1 MEKNLFR
8 EVYKQVC
15 GLALKDC
22 PPSSLSGLLHGYL
35 SVYSMVR
42 VYPWLEDEYGS
53 LWDIHDRIRE
63 IARVIQ
69 ELLKDKDIPVDTRA
83 GYVVDLMDAY
93 LLYSDVKFL
102 DTALDAAYEI
112 LIPKGGDKI
121 VLPCRTPNICRLLC
135 NCYYF
140 TNEGECMVLAKSLIT
155 EILGLSLW
163 MNRDKLLVWWEA
175 IRIYESTIG
184 EMNLSVDERVRL
196 QEEHSRWSINEKQIE
211 NEKKEYFL
219 CKENKGN
226 VCLLI
231 ELFCIGMKEEFITY
245 NEVYKVL

>member
-22 PPSSLSGLLHGYL
+22 PSSSLSGLLHGYL

-42 VYPWLEDEYGS
+42 VYPWLEDDYGS

-112 LIPKGGDKI
+112 LIPKGSDKI

-140 TNEGECMVLAKSLIT
+140 TGEDECALLTGGLVT
-155 EILGLSLW
+155 EIMGLSRKFSW
-163 MNRDKLLVWWEA
+163 
-175 IRIYESTIG
+175 
-184 EMNLSVDERVRL
+184 DELFAWNKAFQVYKNIIEDVGIFVEEREYWHEEIFRLELRV
-196 QEEHSRWSINEKQIE
+196 KQIRNE
-211 NEKKEYFL
+211 NVVYFL
-219 CKENKGN
+219 RGK
-226 VCLLI
+226 
-231 ELFCIGMKEEFITY
+231 
-245 NEVYKVL
+245 

>member
-42 VYPWLEDEYGS
+42 VYPWLEDDYGS

-69 ELLKDKDIPVDTRA
+69 ELLKDKDLPVDTRA

-93 LLYSDVKFL
+93 LLYSDMKFL
-102 DTALDAAYEI
+102 DVALDAAYEI
-112 LIPKGGDKI
+112 LIPKGSDKI

-135 NCYYF
+135 NYYYF
-140 TNEGECMVLAKSLIT
+140 TGEDECA
-155 EILGLSLW
+155 
-163 MNRDKLLVWWEA
+163 LLVKGLVVEAMGKSSSFTSEEIITWWKA
-175 IRIYESTIG
+175 
-184 EMNLSVDERVRL
+184 L
-196 QEEHSRWSINEKQIE
+196 
-211 NEKKEYFL
+211 FL
-219 CKENKGN
+219 CESM
-226 VCLLI
+226 VMEC
-231 ELFCIGMKEEFITY
+231 EEG
-245 NEVYKVL
+245 VYHERK